1 MYLKNPKAKT
11 VLIGFVCFFAICAG
25 LFAYAHHIGSPV
37 LESGRLEWISRVIY
51 GPNVRREIARLKHAK
66 ELSPEIFPITALCYH
81 EVRPDRADDFLNVSP
96 EILRRHI
103 REFREAGF
111 TFIDVDDLRQYEAG
125 AAQPP
130 QKAVLLSFD
139 DGYADNYKY
148 AYPVLREEKVTGTFF
163 VVSSMVGK
171 DNRMTAGQ
179 LKEMQANG
187 MKIGS
192 HTVNHE
198 VLTKKSAEQIDYEL
212 RVSREQLETML
223 GKPVYALAYPAGYV
237 NSTVQS
243 IAEKYYDMAFIASV
257 IPDSKQ
263 TRYTLQRYGVFNWNE
278 HIESIFR
285 NR

>member
-1 MYLKNPKAKT
+1 MNLKNSKVKVVT
-11 VLIGFVCFFAICAG
+11 IGFICFCAFCAG
-25 LFAYAHHIGSPV
+25 LFAYAHHTGSPV
-37 LESGRLEWISRVIY
+37 LESGRLEWIARVVY
-51 GPNVRREIARLKHAK
+51 GPNVRREMARLKHAK
-66 ELSPEIFPITALCYH
+66 ELSPDVLPITALCYH
-81 EVRPDRADDFLNVSP
+81 EVRPDRGDDFLNLNP

-111 TFIDVDDLRQYEAG
+111 TFIDVDDLKQYETG
-125 AAQPP
+125 SAQPP
-130 QKAVLLSFD
+130 EKAVLLSFD
-139 DGYADNYKY
+139 DGYADNYLY
-148 AYPVLREEKVTGTFF
+148 AYPVLREEKVPGTFF

-171 DNRMTAGQ
+171 ENRMTADQ

-198 VLTKKSAEQIDYEL
+198 PLTNMSTEQIDYEL

-223 GKPVYALAYPAGYV
+223 GKPVYALAYPTGKV
-237 NSTVQS
+237 NSAVLS
-243 IAEKYYDMAFIASV
+243 IAEKYYDIAFIASV
-257 IPDSKQ
+257 LPDTKQ

-285 NR
+285 NK

>member
-1 MYLKNPKAKT
+1 MSFKDRRT
-11 VLIGFVCFFAICAG
+11 GFVIAIIICLCAALFSLARYMGWLAQNNG
-25 LFAYAHHIGSPV
+25 LLGTMARNVYGPDV
-37 LESGRLEWISRVIY
+37 RLEM
-51 GPNVRREIARLKHAK
+51 ERLQHVKQI
-66 ELSPEIFPITALCYH
+66 SPEVPAVTVLCYH
-81 EVRPDRADDFLNVSP
+81 EVRPDRGDDCMNVKP
-96 EILRRHI
+96 ETFRRHI
-103 REFREAGF
+103 REFKEAGF
-111 TFIDVDDLRQYEAG
+111 TFIDVSALQKYSAG
-125 AAQPP
+125 TSLPG
-130 QKAVLLSFD
+130 KAVLITFD
-139 DGYADNYKY
+139 DGYADNYNY
-148 AYPVLREEKVTGTFF
+148 AYPILREEQVPATFF
-163 VVSSMVGK
+163 VVSSTVGH

-179 LKEMQANG
+179 LREMQANG

-223 GKPVYALAYPAGYV
+223 GKPVYALAYPTGYV

>member
-1 MYLKNPKAKT
+1 MYLNNPKVKT
-11 VLIGFVCFFAICAG
+11 VLIGFVCFFAFCAG
-25 LFAYAHHIGSPV
+25 LFVYAHHIGSPV
-37 LESGRLEWISRVIY
+37 LESGRLEWVSRVVC
-51 GPNVRREIARLKHAK
+51 GPNVRQEIARLKHAK

-125 AAQPP
+125 TAQPP
-130 QKAVLLSFD
+130 EKAVLLSFD

-171 DNRMTAGQ
+171 DNRMTEGQ

-192 HTVNHE
+192 HTVSHE
-198 VLTKKSAEQIDYEL
+198 NLAEMGAQSINFEM
-212 RVSREQLETML
+212 RESRAALEKVL

-243 IAEKYYDMAFIASV
+243 IAEKYYAMAFIASV
-257 IPDSKQ
+257 IPDTKQ